1 MPNYYV
7 AKSYQE
13 WEKLTDAYEKDGRMY
28 IKLRNPNGNEKEAR
42 AEAEYVIE
50 NLKGYELQMPIACD
64 VEDIDNG
71 TGRMDNLSAV
81 QRSKNVAVFCQTI
94 KDAGY
99 DAMIYCNM
107 YYEAYKLNL
116 ELLSGFP
123 MWYAD
128 YSRYPQTPYH
138 FNIWQYTSSGKV
150 NGIKG
155 NVDFN
160 IQMLDRDLP

>member
-1 MPNYYV
+1 MGVYFFTQAVNESE
-7 AKSYQE
+7 AKV
-13 WEKLTDAYEKDGRMY
+13 
-28 IKLRNPNGNEKEAR
+28 
-42 AEAEYVIE
+42 EAEYVMQQ
-50 NLKGYELQMPIACD
+50 LQGYDLQMPIAYD
-64 VEDIDNG
+64 LEDIDG
-71 TGRMDNLSAV
+71 DVGRMDSISV
-81 QRSKNVAVFCQTI
+81 SQRSRNAAVFCQTL

-99 DAMIYCNM
+99 EAMIYCNM